1 MSLSFI
7 DYDVRMIVS
16 ELILSLTD
24 ATPVQSEL
32 SYVIGM
38 LEYVVERIS
47 STESMTLA
55 RRRRSGG
62 EEERGFISSGC
73 FLNLKCGHNNQ
84 YSHEERERL
93 MHLIRRA
100 SGNSV

>member
-1 MSLSFI
+1 MF
-7 DYDVRMIVS
+7 VS
-16 ELILSLTD
+16 ELILSLTN
-24 ATPVQSEL
+24 AIPVQSEL

-47 STESMTLA
+47 SKESMIFA

-62 EEERGFISSGC
+62 EEERGFISTGC

-84 YSHEERERL
+84 YSPDERDRL
-93 MHLIRRA
+93 MHLICRA
-100 SGNSV
+100 SGDSV